1 MNNEFNI
8 NLPIYLNE
16 LWFWVLDA
24 AAILKMLALVW
35 RGTQKKKKIWK
46 LFWHICDKS
55 YAKSTTKKTL
65 LPLRYPELHIP
76 ELENQSMVFAF
87 SLHVFWGIR
96 KELWVLRGWIFRTM
110 RSSMAYNHQYG
121 PVRIHLLWYSKEGNT
136 VIGNQISQIILQ
148 VEAKV

>member
-1 MNNEFNI
+1 MNSMWIFSFISMSYNSGLQPFSRHLYQSEEI
-8 NLPIYLNE
+8 
-16 LWFWVLDA
+16 
-24 AAILKMLALVW
+24 
-35 RGTQKKKKIWK
+35 KKKKKNLETLLIYSWQ
-46 LFWHICDKS
+46 S
-55 YAKSTTKKTL
+55 YAKSTIKKTL
-65 LPLRYPELHIP
+65 FPLRYPELPYSRTWKSIKGF
-76 ELENQSMVFAF
+76 VF